1 MTDSDGLTC
10 ERNSELTFEEHPGE
24 RAQEE
29 EVQQTGHDTADDPL
43 IRLADPTNEQHL
55 GYQQAHAEI
64 LVDRR
69 PVRLQTGSSE
79 SREKIPSRRDC
90 TLNRSARGYIRYL

>member
-1 MTDSDGLTC
+1 MRNGYDRQSRLTC
-10 ERNSELTFEEHPGE
+10 EPNSELTFEEHPGE

-43 IRLADPTNEQHL
+43 IRLADPADEQHL

-69 PVRLQTGSSE
+69 PVRLQTGSRIE
-79 SREKIPSRRDC
+79 S
-90 TLNRSARGYIRYL
+90 

>member
-1 MTDSDGLTC
+1 MWNGKS
-10 ERNSELTFEEHPGE
+10 SELTFEEHPGE

-29 EVQQTGHDTADDPL
+29 EVQQTSHDAADDPL
-43 IRLADPTNEQHL
+43 ICLADPTDEQHL

-69 PVRLQTGSSE
+69 PVRLRT
-79 SREKIPSRRDC
+79 REAPLKKFHLDC
-90 TLNRSARGYIRYL
+90 TPNRSAPTIYTLPSVHEIIET